1 MNMNVSLLLAFHV
14 DSVSTHDPGKKM
26 TPVPTKA
33 LRSIKRALPGDA
45 VPSGTCST
53 CSTETA
59 IPVSPPASSPLPVG
73 FSLWMDTCGDG
84 ACSIFAESLCIA
96 MMYREKREGETRVKR
111 EREREW
117 AICVAYAKK
126 KGY

>member
-1 MNMNVSLLLAFHV
+1 
-14 DSVSTHDPGKKM
+14 M

-84 ACSIFAESLCIA
+84 ACNIFAESLCIA

-117 AICVAYAKK
+117 AICVVYAKK